1 MSNGPRIPKTGPR
14 SPVEKQLL
22 LNAQRALLS
31 GFRPKFGFDPETDDV
46 ITATENAARL
56 VNGGE
61 GGKPDWEIVDGKRR
75 IVWR

>member
-1 MSNGPRIPKTGPR
+1 MSQGPRIPNTGPR
-14 SPVEKQLL
+14 SPVERQLL

-31 GFRPKFGFDPETDDV
+31 GFKPKFGIEPETDDV

-61 GGKPDWEIVDGKRR
+61 GCVPEWEMVDGKRR
-75 IVWR
+75 IVWK

>member
-1 MSNGPRIPKTGPR
+1 MSNGPRIPASGPR
-14 SPVEKQLL
+14 GPVERQLL

-31 GFRPKFGFDPETDDV
+31 GFKPRFGIEPETDDI

-61 GGKPDWEIVDGKRR
+61 GGKPDWELVDGKRR